1 MSDYSDYRDREE
13 DSAAEESEDQDELDY
28 EDDPQ
33 QYRYRDHDDDESG
46 EDDPDH
52 VDNEEGEETP
62 EPKVDKQNLKL
73 CPDHESGKMTRSCST
88 CAAALSLITNKEI
101 IKELCSGSKESS
113 LSSRYAGHCDT
124 IVPTLDLDPD
134 TIKLAENIFSKGVWR
149 DSKLFP
155 DIVRKYLTLPAE
167 QHERLNADLKM
178 EDVLRKFKKE
188 KRFKAIFD
196 YQKDLMESLR
206 HLRVVQKP
214 LFASM
219 ERVNL
224 DLGRVRTIGE
234 KAGIKYPDSAPIKSD
249 AEGVHVPRVGHAVP
263 DQLKYSE
270 FDGFFPRPDIHKF
283 VQENGLDLNAANA
296 AIDLI
301 EKYRADMSKQFMD
314 LFDTV
319 AASLNATEDYLM
331 FYSNIYTMV
340 DSSLRELLRNK
351 SSNLFRRDIKS
362 EILDHTSSKKM
373 EKKPTGLFGG

>member
-1 MSDYSDYRDREE
+1 MSDYSDYRDRD
-13 DSAAEESEDQDELDY
+13 DSADEESDDQDY
-28 EDDPQ
+28 EDDPR
-33 QYRYRDHDDDESG
+33 QYDQDHDDESG
-46 EDDPDH
+46 EDDPD
-52 VDNEEGEETP
+52 VDDEEEGEETQ
-62 EPKVDKQNLKL
+62 EPKTDKQNLKL
-73 CPDHESGKMTRSCST
+73 LKLCPNHESGKMTRSCST

-101 IKELCSGSKESS
+101 INKLCSESKDSS

-124 IVPTLDLDPD
+124 IVPTLTLDPD

-188 KRFKAIFD
+188 KRFKPIFD
-196 YQKDLMESLR
+196 YQKDLMDSLR
-206 HLRVVQKP
+206 NLRVIQRP

-219 ERVNL
+219 ERVNS
-224 DLGRVRTIGE
+224 DLVKIRSIGE

-263 DQLKYSE
+263 DQLKYSN
-270 FDGFFPRPDIHKF
+270 FDEIFPRPDILEF
-283 VQENGLDLNAANA
+283 VQEHGLDLNAANA
-296 AIDLI
+296 ATALFK
-301 EKYRADMSKQFMD
+301 KYREDVVKQFMD
-314 LFDTV
+314 LFDVV
-319 AASLNATEDYLM
+319 ASSLNATEDYLI

-351 SSNLFRRDIKS
+351 SSNLFRRDIKL
-362 EILDHTSSKKM
+362 EILDHTSSMKM
-373 EKKPTGLFGG
+373 NKKPTGLFGG

>member
-1 MSDYSDYRDREE
+1 MSDYSDYRDRD
-13 DSAAEESEDQDELDY
+13 DSADEESDDQDY
-28 EDDPQ
+28 EDDPR
-33 QYRYRDHDDDESG
+33 QYDRDHDDESG
-46 EDDPDH
+46 EDDPD
-52 VDNEEGEETP
+52 VDDEEEGEETQ
-62 EPKVDKQNLKL
+62 EPKTDKQNLKL
-73 CPDHESGKMTRSCST
+73 LKLCPNHESGKMTRSCST

-101 IKELCSGSKESS
+101 INKLCSESKDSS

-124 IVPTLDLDPD
+124 IVPTLNLDPD

-188 KRFKAIFD
+188 KRFKPIFD
-196 YQKDLMESLR
+196 YQKDLMDSLR
-206 HLRVVQKP
+206 NLRVIQRP

-219 ERVNL
+219 ERVNS
-224 DLGRVRTIGE
+224 DLVKIRSIGE

-263 DQLKYSE
+263 DQLKYSN
-270 FDGFFPRPDIHKF
+270 FDEIFPRPDILEF
-283 VQENGLDLNAANA
+283 VQEHGLDLNAANA
-296 AIDLI
+296 ATALFK
-301 EKYRADMSKQFMD
+301 KYREDVVKQFMD
-314 LFDTV
+314 LFDVV
-319 AASLNATEDYLM
+319 ASSLNATEDYLM

-351 SSNLFRRDIKS
+351 SSNLFRRDIKL

-373 EKKPTGLFGG
+373 NKKPTGLFGG

>member
-1 MSDYSDYRDREE
+1 MSDYSDYRDRD
-13 DSAAEESEDQDELDY
+13 DSADEESDDQDY
-28 EDDPQ
+28 EDDPR
-33 QYRYRDHDDDESG
+33 QYDRDHDDESG
-46 EDDPDH
+46 EDDPD
-52 VDNEEGEETP
+52 VDDEEEGEETQ
-62 EPKVDKQNLKL
+62 EPKTDKQNLKL
-73 CPDHESGKMTRSCST
+73 LKLCPNHESGKMTRSCST

-101 IKELCSGSKESS
+101 INKLCSESKDSS

-124 IVPTLDLDPD
+124 IVPTLTLDPD

-188 KRFKAIFD
+188 KRFKPIFD
-196 YQKDLMESLR
+196 YQKDLMDSLR
-206 HLRVVQKP
+206 NLRVIQRP

-219 ERVNL
+219 ERVNS
-224 DLGRVRTIGE
+224 DLVKIRSIGE

-263 DQLKYSE
+263 DQLKYSN
-270 FDGFFPRPDIHKF
+270 FDEIFPRPDILEF
-283 VQENGLDLNAANA
+283 VQEHGLDLNAANA
-296 AIDLI
+296 ATALFK
-301 EKYRADMSKQFMD
+301 KYREDVVKQFMD
-314 LFDTV
+314 LFDVV
-319 AASLNATEDYLM
+319 ASSLNATEDYLM

-351 SSNLFRRDIKS
+351 SSNLFRRDIKL

-373 EKKPTGLFGG
+373 NKKPTGLFGG